1 MSVPHVWGVV
11 TGGVRDCPTVI
22 IHVEIIFASYRTAG
36 GEGETMTERNVRV
49 EAIDRRAVEDQE
61 VEIVERKGLGH
72 PDSICDGIA
81 ESVASALA
89 QAYLDRVGHVL
100 HFNTDETQLVAGE
113 AEPAF
118 GGGEVV
124 DPIYLLIVGR
134 ATKRY
139 EGTTIPTERIALEA
153 AREYLAETIPQL
165 EFGTDIIV
173 DVKLGAGSGDLQDV
187 FGEDSEEAG
196 SSDSSSGQSPRE
208 EVTAPMAND
217 TSFGV
222 GHAPLSETERIVLE
236 AERHLNGAY
245 AEENPEI
252 GSDVKIMGKREEDA
266 IDVTVAA
273 AMVDEHVADM
283 DDYREAVESVRAEV
297 EELAGE
303 YTDREVSVYVNTADD
318 YDEGSIYLTVTGT
331 SAEQGDDGSVGRGN
345 RANGLITPN
354 RSMSMEATSGKNPV
368 NHIGKIYNLLST
380 EIAEAVVADVSG
392 IRDLRVRLLSQI
404 GRPIDEPHVADVHV
418 VTEEGVTVEDVRGE
432 IEAIVNDQLADV
444 TSITRRV
451 IDGEL
456 STF

>member
-1 MSVPHVWGVV
+1 MS
-11 TGGVRDCPTVI
+11 
-22 IHVEIIFASYRTAG
+22 
-36 GEGETMTERNVRV
+36 ERNIRV
-49 EAIDRRAVEDQE
+49 EPIDRQAVEDQE
-61 VEIVERKGLGH
+61 VEIVERKGIGH
-72 PDSICDGIA
+72 PDSICDGVA

-89 QAYLDRVGHVL
+89 QAYLDRVGKVL

-113 AEPAF
+113 AAPAF

-134 ATKRY
+134 ATKHY
-139 EGTTIPTERIALEA
+139 EGQTIPTERIALTA
-153 AREYLAETIPQL
+153 AREYLEETIPQL
-165 EFGTDIIV
+165 EVGEDIIV
-173 DVKLGAGSGDLQDV
+173 DVKLGEGSGDLQEV
-187 FGEDSEEAG
+187 FGED
-196 SSDSSSGQSPRE
+196 
-208 EVTAPMAND
+208 EVSVPMAND

-222 GHAPLSETERIVLE
+222 GHAPLTETEQIVSE
-236 AERHLNGAY
+236 AESRLNGEFAD
-245 AEENPEI
+245 ENPYL
-252 GSDVKIMGKREEDA
+252 GPDVKIMGKREGDE

-273 AMVDEHVADM
+273 AMIDEYVPDM
-283 DDYREAVESVRAEV
+283 DAYEDAVESVREFV
-297 EELAGE
+297 EEVANE
-303 YTDREVSVYVNTADD
+303 HTDRDVTVHVNTADD

-380 EIAEAVVADVSG
+380 EIAESVVDEVDG

-418 VTEEGVTVEDVRGE
+418 VTDDGVTLEDVQDE
-432 IEAIVNDQLADV
+432 VEAIVDRELADV
-444 TSITRRV
+444 TEITRRV